1 MGNHETTPKQ
11 FYLFIEQKGLRERV
25 SETERERERERVSLS
40 TVLMMKERFIHY
52 FDKSFSWSSA
62 LFNWFSSFFNEIEI
76 TFEM

>member
-11 FYLFIEQKGLRERV
+11 SYLSIEQKGLRERV
-25 SETERERERERVSLS
+25 RETEREREVSLS

-52 FDKSFSWSSA
+52 FDKSFSWGSA